1 MFTKTRQ
8 ILPDSGIPISKS
20 LSAILGLSL
29 LTSNSFAVDFTRG
42 ELSGSWDTTFSMGQS
57 FRVEEMDD
65 DLIGLSNGGNAFSTN
80 GDNGNLNYRNGTFS
94 RVGMFTTELDLSYRN
109 FGLFF
114 RGNGFKDISSGST
127 DRTPLSE
134 GQERL
139 VVDNVNLLDLYA
151 WGDFNLGSMP
161 LQVRVGEQVLSWG
174 ESTFIQNSINTINPV
189 DVSKLRIPGS
199 ELRDALTPVGIVWG
213 QLGITGN
220 ASLEAF
226 YQYDY
231 EHIRIEPEGSYF
243 STNDIAG
250 PGGSQLF
257 LGFGDVSDLGTTI
270 PGPTSIA
277 ASLIPGVAPT
287 AALYAAGGT
296 DGLNARFDAAPRG
309 PDNRPGNGGE
319 FGAALRLFAP
329 KLNDTEFGFYF
340 VNYHSRLPVISVTAP
355 TAAGIGNSG
364 VAALSSTCNGAA
376 LSLAVA
382 APDAALIAGCDGA
395 LFPGASAAFA
405 AAAPATAPVVAGT
418 IGPLAGPLL
427 GASDPLTAAADGANC
442 ATAAAFGLPGAALG
456 AFTGFTGSGASLG
469 LQCGLNPAINSASY
483 LVEYPEDIQLFGFSF
498 NTQLGTT
505 GIALQ
510 GEYSFR
516 DDVPL
521 QIDIQEL
528 LLAAGTALNNSP
540 VLGASPTV
548 AGTIANN
555 QITNGTVLAPGTYIP
570 GFIER
575 DVSQIQMTAAK
586 VFGPTFK
593 ADTAVLVG
601 EFAVTHVHDMPSKN
615 VLRLEA
621 PGTDTTGNPFH
632 TGATG
637 FHPGKAWETSDH
649 YPDAT
654 SWGYQIRGQLQYLN
668 TLGALNVLPHF
679 AWRHDVD
686 GITPGPGGNFLEGRK
701 AITLGIGFSYQN
713 EWTADLGYTNFFGAG
728 RHNTLNDRDFVAF
741 SISRSF

>member
-1 MFTKTRQ
+1 MHNK
-8 ILPDSGIPISKS
+8 ILQFLSDPRITISKS
-20 LSAILGLSL
+20 LSVILVFSAISSSTYAVEISYGD
-29 LTSNSFAVDFTRG
+29 LT
-42 ELSGSWDTTFSMGQS
+42 GSWDTTFSMGQS
-57 FRVEEMDD
+57 FRVNDIDD
-65 DLIGLSNGGNAFSTN
+65 DLIGLANGGNAFSTN
-80 GDNGNLNYRNGTFS
+80 SDNGNLNYRSGTFS
-94 RVGMFTTELDLSYRN
+94 RVGKLTTELELNYKN

-114 RGNGFKDISSGST
+114 RGNGFKDISSDST
-127 DRTPLSE
+127 DRTPLTNS
-134 GQERL
+134 GERL
-139 VVDNVNLLDLYA
+139 VVDNLNLLDLYA

-161 LQVRVGEQVLSWG
+161 LQIRVGEQVLSWG

-199 ELRDALTPVGIVWG
+199 ELRDALTPVGMVWG
-213 QLGITGN
+213 QLGITEN
-220 ASLEAF
+220 ASVEAY

-231 EHIRIEPEGSYF
+231 EHIRIDPQGSFF
-243 STNDIAG
+243 SANDIAG
-250 PGGSQLF
+250 AGGSQLF

-277 ASLIPGVAPT
+277 ASLIPGLAPT

-296 DGLNARFDAAPRG
+296 DGLDTGFDAAPRG
-309 PDNRPGNGGE
+309 ADNRPGNGGE
-319 FGAALRLFAP
+319 FGAALRLFVP
-329 KLNDTEFGFYF
+329 KLNDTEFGFFF
-340 VNYHSRLPVISVTAP
+340 VNYHSRLPVISVNAP
-355 TAAGIGNSG
+355 TTAGIGNSS

-395 LFPGASAAFA
+395 LGAGTSAFFA
-405 AAAPATAPVVAGT
+405 AAAPATAPVVAAA
-418 IGPLAGPLL
+418 IGPAGALF
-427 GASDPLTAAADGANC
+427 GASDPFTAAADGANC
-442 ATAAAFGLPGAALG
+442 ATAAAFGLPGAALP
-456 AFTGFTGSGASLG
+456 AFTGFTGSGASFG
-469 LQCGLNPAINSASY
+469 LQCGLNPAIGSANY
-483 LVEYPEDIQLFGFSF
+483 FVEYPEDIQLFGFSF
-498 NTQLGTT
+498 NTEVGTT

-516 DDVPL
+516 DDAPL

-548 AGTIANN
+548 SGTIANN
-555 QITNGTVLAPGTYIP
+555 QITNGTVLAPGSYVQGYIEKD
-570 GFIER
+570 I
-575 DVSQIQMTAAK
+575 SQVQMTATK

-601 EFAVTHVHDMPSKN
+601 EFAVTHVHDMPSKS

-632 TGATG
+632 SGATG
-637 FHPGKAWETSDH
+637 FHPGKASESSDH
-649 YPDAT
+649 YPDST

-668 TLGALNVLPHF
+668 VLGSLNVLPRF

-701 AITLGIGFSYQN
+701 AISLGIGFSYQN

-741 SISRSF
+741 SINRSF